1 MLSLTHQRGSP
12 EGDSG
17 GQETEDE
24 RRERQERR
32 AVGDT
37 STLDKKSPGDNLLP
51 QQWLLYALCIIF
63 QIDDQ
68 IRLNKLF

>member
-51 QQWLLYALCIIF
+51 Q
-63 QIDDQ
+63 
-68 IRLNKLF
+68 